1 MFWCFLSQLRFG
13 AKFASNK
20 TGIVYNNQIADSY
33 TLSSPWRKFSW
44 SEENAPRPCS
54 RPLSAM
60 VPTILTDEDGNVR
73 MVIGASGGT
82 KITLSVA
89 WVSCMKV
96 ASNSWKCIVVHIW
109 NYESYC

>member
-1 MFWCFLSQLRFG
+1 MLLCFLSQSRFG
-13 AKFASNK
+13 AKFGSSK
-20 TGIVYNNQIADSY
+20 TGIVYNNQIADSHI
-33 TLSSPWRKFSW
+33 LSSPWRKFSW

-60 VPTILTDEDGNVR
+60 VPTILTDEEGNVR

-89 WVSCMKV
+89 WVSCIKV
-96 ASNSWKCIVVHIW
+96 ASSSLKRII
-109 NYESYC
+109 